1 MKVQG
6 SRCECGN
13 SCRKQEG
20 KAMDLAIYGAQGTA
34 LGVYEAIHNLYPRRR
49 IRCFLVSER
58 GGNAKY
64 LSGIPVLEL
73 EAFSGSLSP
82 KEKENIEIL
91 IATPENM
98 MPAIEANLKE
108 HGLLCYVRLTSSRWA
123 ELMNCHHA
131 GEKEFMPLRAL
142 PVGFHRADLHVFM
155 AKFHGDK
162 PLSADYD
169 LPEWITPIQVGA
181 VRSPKRVADILDCDG
196 ENISAKNG
204 NYSELTALYWIW
216 KNRLRCPADGIGVHP
231 SDRAEERPS
240 GGLGGGSSARPGSA
254 PSGSTGNA
262 YYGLSHY
269 RRILE
274 FTEDDV
280 LRLVDNGVDVV
291 LPYPMPYEPDIEE
304 HHKRYL
310 KEADWKAVQRAV
322 QELQPGY
329 AKAFESILKQKYFYN
344 YNIILARK
352 EVLKKYCGWLFPIL
366 ERVEELSIPKG
377 AERSDR
383 YIGYIAETLETLYF
397 MYHAACQPAENR
409 LNIMH
414 AGCRFLL

>member
-1 MKVQG
+1 MMRRRSG
-6 SRCECGN
+6 
-13 SCRKQEG
+13 RKG
-20 KAMDLAIYGAQGTA
+20 IKAGMDLVIFGAQGTA
-34 LGVYEAIHNLYPRRR
+34 LGAYEAIHNLYPIRN
-49 IRCFLVSER
+49 IRCFLVTER
-58 GGNAKY
+58 GNNAEY
-64 LSGIPVLEL
+64 LSGVPVLEL
-73 EAFSGSLSP
+73 ETFANSLSTE
-82 KEKENIEIL
+82 EKEDLEIL

-98 MPAIEANLKE
+98 MPEIETSLE
-108 HGLLCYVRLTSSRWA
+108 SHGFFCHVRLTSSRWS
-123 ELMNCHHA
+123 ELMHCYCA
-131 GEKEFMPLRAL
+131 GEKDFMPLRAL
-142 PVGFHRADLHVFM
+142 PVGYHRANMHVFM
-155 AKFHGDK
+155 AKFHKDK
-162 PLSADYD
+162 ELSARYG

-181 VRSPKRVADILDCDG
+181 VLSPRRVANILDCDG

-304 HHKRYL
+304 HHRRYL
-310 KEADWKAVQRAV
+310 KEEDWKVVRRAV
-322 QELQPGY
+322 WELQPEY
-329 AKAFESILKQKYFYN
+329 SKAFPSVLEQKYLYN

-352 EVLKKYCGWLFPIL
+352 GVLAEYCEWLFPIL
-366 ERVEELSIPKG
+366 SRVEELSVPRGKDR
-377 AERSDR
+377 ADR

>member
-1 MKVQG
+1 MMRRRSG
-6 SRCECGN
+6 
-13 SCRKQEG
+13 RKG
-20 KAMDLAIYGAQGTA
+20 IKAGMDLVIFGAQGTA
-34 LGVYEAIHNLYPRRR
+34 LGAYEAIHNLYPIRN
-49 IRCFLVSER
+49 IRCFLVTER
-58 GGNAKY
+58 GDNAEY
-64 LSGIPVLEL
+64 LSGVPVLEL
-73 EAFSGSLSP
+73 ETFANALSTE
-82 KEKENIEIL
+82 EKEDLEIL

-98 MPAIEANLKE
+98 MPEIETSLE
-108 HGLLCYVRLTSSRWA
+108 SHGFFCHVRLTSSRWS
-123 ELMNCHHA
+123 ELMHCYCA
-131 GEKEFMPLRAL
+131 GEKDFMPLRAL
-142 PVGFHRADLHVFM
+142 PVGYHRANMHVFM
-155 AKFHGDK
+155 AKFHKDK
-162 PLSADYD
+162 QLSARYG

-181 VRSPKRVADILDCDG
+181 VLSPRRVANILDCDG

-231 SDRAEERPS
+231 S
-240 GGLGGGSSARPGSA
+240 GGQGSSSTASQGSAPSARPGSA
-254 PSGSTGNA
+254 SSGSAGNE

-274 FTEDDV
+274 FTEDDL

-304 HHKRYL
+304 HHRRYL
-310 KEADWKAVQRAV
+310 KEEDWKAVRRAV
-322 QELQPGY
+322 WELQPEY
-329 AKAFESILKQKYFYN
+329 SKAFPSVLEQKYLYN

-352 EVLKKYCGWLFPIL
+352 EVLAEYCEWLFPIL
-366 ERVEELSIPKG
+366 SRVEELSVPGG
-377 AERSDR
+377 ADRADR

-397 MYHAACQPAENR
+397 MYHAADKPAKNR

>member
-1 MKVQG
+1 MMRRRSG
-6 SRCECGN
+6 
-13 SCRKQEG
+13 RKG
-20 KAMDLAIYGAQGTA
+20 IKAGMDLVIFGAQGTA
-34 LGVYEAIHNLYPRRR
+34 LGAYEAIHNLYPIRN
-49 IRCFLVSER
+49 IRCFLVTER
-58 GGNAKY
+58 GNNAEY
-64 LSGIPVLEL
+64 LSGVPVLEL
-73 EAFSGSLSP
+73 ETFANSLSTE
-82 KEKENIEIL
+82 EKEDLEIL

-98 MPAIEANLKE
+98 MPEIETSLE
-108 HGLLCYVRLTSSRWA
+108 SHGFFCHVRLTSSRWS
-123 ELMNCHHA
+123 ELMHCYCA
-131 GEKEFMPLRAL
+131 GEKDFMPLRAL
-142 PVGFHRADLHVFM
+142 PVGYHRANMHVFM
-155 AKFHGDK
+155 AKFHKDK
-162 PLSADYD
+162 ELSARYG

-181 VRSPKRVADILDCDG
+181 VLSPRRVANILDCDG

-216 KNRLRCPADGIGVHP
+216 KNRLLCLTDGIGGH
-231 SDRAEERPS
+231 PS
-240 GGLGGGSSARPGSA
+240 GGQGSA
-254 PSGSTGNA
+254 SSGSAGNE

-304 HHKRYL
+304 HHRRYL
-310 KEADWKAVQRAV
+310 KEEDWKAVRRAV
-322 QELQPGY
+322 WELQPEY
-329 AKAFESILKQKYFYN
+329 SKAFPSVLEQKYLYN

-352 EVLKKYCGWLFPIL
+352 GVLAEYCEWLFPIL
-366 ERVEELSIPKG
+366 SRVEELSVPRGKDR
-377 AERSDR
+377 ADR

>member
-1 MKVQG
+1 MMRHRSG
-6 SRCECGN
+6 
-13 SCRKQEG
+13 RKG
-20 KAMDLAIYGAQGTA
+20 IKAGMDLVIFGAQGTA
-34 LGVYEAIHNLYPRRR
+34 LGAYEAIHNLYPIRN
-49 IRCFLVSER
+49 IRCFLVTER
-58 GGNAKY
+58 GNNAEY
-64 LSGIPVLEL
+64 LSGVPVLEL
-73 EAFSGSLSP
+73 ETFANSLSTE
-82 KEKENIEIL
+82 EKEDLEIL
-91 IATPENM
+91 IATPENR
-98 MPAIEANLKE
+98 MPEIETSLE
-108 HGLLCYVRLTSSRWA
+108 SHGFFCHVRLTSSRWS
-123 ELMNCHHA
+123 ELMHCYCA
-131 GEKEFMPLRAL
+131 GEKDFMPLRAL
-142 PVGFHRADLHVFM
+142 PVGYHRANMHVFM
-155 AKFHGDK
+155 AKFHKDK
-162 PLSADYD
+162 ELSARYG

-181 VRSPKRVADILDCDG
+181 VLSPRRVANILDCDG

-216 KNRLRCPADGIGVHP
+216 KNRLLCLADGIGGHP
-231 SDRAEERPS
+231 SD
-240 GGLGGGSSARPGSA
+240 GQGSA
-254 PSGSTGNA
+254 SSGSAGNE

-304 HHKRYL
+304 HHRRYL
-310 KEADWKAVQRAV
+310 KEEDWKAVRRAV
-322 QELQPGY
+322 WELQPEY
-329 AKAFESILKQKYFYN
+329 SKAFPSVLEQKYLYN

-352 EVLKKYCGWLFPIL
+352 EVLAEYCEWLFPIL
-366 ERVEELSIPKG
+366 SRVEELSVPRG
-377 AERSDR
+377 ADRADR

>member
-1 MKVQG
+1 MMRRRSG
-6 SRCECGN
+6 
-13 SCRKQEG
+13 RKG
-20 KAMDLAIYGAQGTA
+20 IKAGMDLVIFGAQGTA
-34 LGVYEAIHNLYPRRR
+34 LGAYEAIHNLYPIRN
-49 IRCFLVSER
+49 IRCFLVTER
-58 GGNAKY
+58 GNNAEY
-64 LSGIPVLEL
+64 LSGVPVLEL
-73 EAFSGSLSP
+73 ETFANSLSTE
-82 KEKENIEIL
+82 EKEDLEIL

-98 MPAIEANLKE
+98 MPEIETSLE
-108 HGLLCYVRLTSSRWA
+108 SHGFFCHVRLTSSRWS
-123 ELMNCHHA
+123 ELMHCYCA
-131 GEKEFMPLRAL
+131 GEKDFMPLRAL
-142 PVGFHRADLHVFM
+142 PVGYHRANMHVFM
-155 AKFHGDK
+155 AKFHKDK
-162 PLSADYD
+162 ELSARYG

-181 VRSPKRVADILDCDG
+181 VLSPRRVANILDCDG

-304 HHKRYL
+304 HHRRYL
-310 KEADWKAVQRAV
+310 KEEDWKVVRRAV
-322 QELQPGY
+322 WELQPEY
-329 AKAFESILKQKYFYN
+329 SKAFPSVLEQKYLYN

-352 EVLKKYCGWLFPIL
+352 EVLAEYCEWLFPIL
-366 ERVEELSIPKG
+366 SRVEELSVPRG
-377 AERSDR
+377 ADRADR

>member
-1 MKVQG
+1 MMRRRSG
-6 SRCECGN
+6 
-13 SCRKQEG
+13 RKG
-20 KAMDLAIYGAQGTA
+20 IKAGMDLVIFGAQGTA
-34 LGVYEAIHNLYPRRR
+34 LGAYEAIHNLYPIRN
-49 IRCFLVSER
+49 IRCFLVTER
-58 GGNAKY
+58 GNNAEY
-64 LSGIPVLEL
+64 LSGVPVLEL
-73 EAFSGSLSP
+73 ETFANSLSTE
-82 KEKENIEIL
+82 EKEDLEIL

-98 MPAIEANLKE
+98 MPEIETSLE
-108 HGLLCYVRLTSSRWA
+108 SHGFFCHVRLTSSRWS
-123 ELMNCHHA
+123 ELMHCYCA
-131 GEKEFMPLRAL
+131 GEKDFMPLRAL
-142 PVGFHRADLHVFM
+142 PVGYHRANMHVFM
-155 AKFHGDK
+155 AKFHKDK
-162 PLSADYD
+162 ELSARYG

-181 VRSPKRVADILDCDG
+181 VLSPRRVANILDCDG

-216 KNRLRCPADGIGVHP
+216 RNRLG
-231 SDRAEERPS
+231 SD
-240 GGLGGGSSARPGSA
+240 
-254 PSGSTGNA
+254 PSGSAGNE

-304 HHKRYL
+304 HHRRYL
-310 KEADWKAVQRAV
+310 KEEDWKAVRRAV
-322 QELQPGY
+322 WELQPEY
-329 AKAFESILKQKYFYN
+329 SKAFPSVLEQKYLYN

-352 EVLKKYCGWLFPIL
+352 GVLAEYCEWLFPIL
-366 ERVEELSIPKG
+366 SRVEELSVPRGKDR
-377 AERSDR
+377 ADR